1 MTGAADPRHPSRV
14 AGPEPGESSGVREAG
29 RVFLRALH
37 TTFRSVKLYPMENE
51 QTQRAFDDL
60 AKAAAVL
67 HLKEAELEVRVAGE
81 FMFVNAMRLRL
92 DVDEQLSE
100 LRDVLSI
107 VGVGGLHVGE
117 TVQRNEWQEFIST
130 FVSFSAREPSPTILT
145 EFQEHLKRSG
155 VTGLTVEAP
164 PETEEPDD
172 DSAKEVAKRTYERSV
187 AVTKEIVNSVR
198 MGRTAN
204 ANKVKRAVQGVVDQ
218 VLTNE
223 TSILGLTTIRDYD
236 EYTFT
241 HSVNVCTFSVA
252 IGKRLGLT
260 KLQLYDLGL
269 AALFHDV
276 GKNRVPV
283 EVLNKT
289 SGLDENEWQV
299 MRAHPW
305 LGALTQFQFITGGDL
320 PYRGII
326 GAYEHHMKIDLT
338 GYPTPKRSRQLSL
351 YSKIIAVADGF
362 DAATTRRSYQTVPIQ
377 PDQVLREMWANP
389 RRGYDR
395 VLVKELI
402 NLVGIYPVG
411 TCLVLD
417 SGEIAMTHTVNPSST
432 HLNRPVVRIVL
443 RADGNRLEEGPLV
456 DLAETDEQGG
466 FRRSVVR
473 VADPSEYAINPADYF
488 V

>member
-1 MTGAADPRHPSRV
+1 MTGSESRTPPRPIRV
-14 AGPEPGESSGVREAG
+14 ESGEGSGVREAG
-29 RVFLRALH
+29 RIFLRALH

-51 QTQRAFDDL
+51 QTQRAFEDL

-67 HLKEAELEVRVAGE
+67 HQKESELEVRVAGE

-100 LRDVLSI
+100 LRDVFTI

-117 TVQRNEWQEFIST
+117 TVQRSEWQEFISAL
-130 FVSFSAREPSPTILT
+130 VSFSGREPDAVMLAQL
-145 EFQEHLKRSG
+145 QEHLKRAG
-155 VTGLTVEAP
+155 VTRLTVEAP
-164 PETEEPDD
+164 PETEEPDED
-172 DSAKEVAKRTYERSV
+172 RAKEVAKRTYERSV

-260 KLQLYDLGL
+260 KLQLYDLGM

-289 SGLDENEWQV
+289 SGLDEKEWNV

-305 LGALTQFQFITGGDL
+305 LGALTQFQFVTRGDL

-338 GYPTPKRSRQLSL
+338 GYPTPKRPRQLSL
-351 YSKIIAVADGF
+351 FSKIIAVADGF

-417 SGEIAMTHTVNPSST
+417 SGEVAMTHSVNPNTT
-432 HLNRPVVRIVL
+432 HLNRPVVRIVVT
-443 RADGNRLEEGPLV
+443 ADGNRLEDGPLV
-456 DLAETDEQGG
+456 DLAEVDAQGNFG
-466 FRRSVVR
+466 RSIVR
-473 VADPSEYAINPADYF
+473 VADPSAYGINPSDYF

>member
-1 MTGAADPRHPSRV
+1 MTGADPRPPSRV

-29 RVFLRALH
+29 RIFLRALH

-51 QTQRAFDDL
+51 QTQRAFEDL

-67 HLKEAELEVRVAGE
+67 HEREAELEVRVAGE

-100 LRDVLSI
+100 LRDVFST
-107 VGVGGLHVGE
+107 VGAGGLHVGE
-117 TVQRNEWQEFIST
+117 TVKRNEWQEFIST
-130 FVSFSAREPSPTILT
+130 LVSFSAREPSPTILT
-145 EFQEHLKRSG
+145 ELQERLKHSG
-155 VTGLTVEAP
+155 VTRLTVEAP
-164 PETEEPDD
+164 PETEEPDED
-172 DSAKEVAKRTYERSV
+172 RAKEVAKRTYERSV

-289 SGLDENEWQV
+289 SGLDENEWRV

-305 LGALTQFQFITGGDL
+305 LGAVTQFQFITRGDL

-326 GAYEHHMKIDLT
+326 GAYEHHMKVDLT

-362 DAATTRRSYQTVPIQ
+362 DAATTRRSYQTQPIQ

-417 SGEIAMTHTVNPSST
+417 SGEIAVTHTVNPNST

-443 RADGNRLEEGPLV
+443 GADGNRLEEGPLV
-456 DLAETDEQGG
+456 DLAETDGQGG
-466 FRRSVVR
+466 FRHSIVR
-473 VADPSEYAINPADYF
+473 VADPSEYDINPSDYF